1 MLPMMKRTETISLD
15 FDVLYRKGLPA
26 FVRAFVGTFRPIDRG
41 VRGAAVRTFGRVVS
55 QIYRHHG
62 PAGALARTANA
73 GNMVFWVIVMLAG
86 YLVIYF
92 V

>member
-1 MLPMMKRTETISLD
+1 M
-15 FDVLYRKGLPA
+15 
-26 FVRAFVGTFRPIDRG
+26 
-41 VRGAAVRTFGRVVS
+41 VVS
-55 QIYRHHG
+55 QIYRHSG

-92 V
+92 I